1 MGFAKLASLM
11 HLGMSWTIG
20 WSCTSDLQQFLQR
33 SSTVVLIQ
41 WYDEHHS
48 HTEVEQNLQN
58 RELVD
63 QRIVLL
69 RDHKNNKDVWEFAD
83 IDQAFA
89 GDAFATPKARSQLK
103 TLERSTSLD
112 ALAFAVTSCLSSST
126 RSATFR
132 ARQRITTSLNLAL
145 ANLLLIT
152 ALTFHLLPPLIIE
165 WRPALASLYFSLSFS
180 QAIPAHETPD
190 GRARCR
196 TVIHLSF
203 NFESDL

>member
-1 MGFAKLASLM
+1 M
-11 HLGMSWTIG
+11 
-20 WSCTSDLQQFLQR
+20 
-33 SSTVVLIQ
+33 
-41 WYDEHHS
+41 
-48 HTEVEQNLQN
+48 
-58 RELVD
+58 
-63 QRIVLL
+63 
-69 RDHKNNKDVWEFAD
+69 
-83 IDQAFA
+83 
-89 GDAFATPKARSQLK
+89 
-103 TLERSTSLD
+103 
-112 ALAFAVTSCLSSST
+112 

-152 ALTFHLLPPLIIE
+152 ALTLTFHLLPPLIIE

-180 QAIPAHETPD
+180 QVIPAHETPD